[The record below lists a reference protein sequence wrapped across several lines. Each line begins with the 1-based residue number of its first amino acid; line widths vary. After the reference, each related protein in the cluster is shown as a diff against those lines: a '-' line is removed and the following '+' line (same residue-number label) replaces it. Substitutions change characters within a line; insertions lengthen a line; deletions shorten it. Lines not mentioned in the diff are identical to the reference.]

1 MLTNVTI
8 SAELAKVLEAVSMLS
23 TYYSSSIKGGMSLH
37 IEAPEFLQSVNGNP
51 SSLITSPVE
60 L

>member
-1 MLTNVTI
+1 MLTNVTT
-8 SAELAKVLEAVSMLS
+8 SAELAKVLDAVSMFS
-23 TYYSSSIKGGMSLH
+23 TYYSLSIRGGMSLH
-37 IEAPEFLQSVNGNP
+37 IEAPESLQSVKGNP